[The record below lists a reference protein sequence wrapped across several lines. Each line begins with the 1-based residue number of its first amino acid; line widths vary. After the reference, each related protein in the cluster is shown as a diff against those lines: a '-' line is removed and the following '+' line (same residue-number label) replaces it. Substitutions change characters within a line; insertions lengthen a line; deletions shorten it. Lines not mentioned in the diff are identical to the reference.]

1 MFLLSVRPLIG
12 TKEEFR
18 VAMVIFPTETYYEG
32 VWSALRTSCGGM
44 LCVVMHLLMSVKKV
58 NLHSWNI
65 PRGTGGFV
73 VVPLAWKIYIVDK
86 LI

>member
-12 TKEEFR
+12 TEEEFR
-18 VAMVIFPTETYYEG
+18 VAMIIFPTETYDEG

-58 NLHSWNI
+58 NLHSSNI

-73 VVPLAWKIYIVDK
+73 VVPARLEN
-86 LI
+86 LHRR